1 MDKKK
6 LKEILSKIFGEEVAE
21 ELVDTATDEVFSEI
35 EALVRTKDTLRD
47 EVKELRK
54 KTKRYEEID
63 LDEIEAMRTELEELR
78 DGATE
83 SDDDPDDG
91 KPQKG
96 KNRQEIQA
104 LIDRETRKLKDE
116 IEKRDKRINTL
127 VSTRDSA
134 LIDREI
140 NGAVEQLEDGLTK
153 DGKKLTAAGRRYLN
167 EVLRYRAQVVE
178 EDEDATVVFPSS
190 DGINLPPGE
199 YLQDWSRS
207 DAAKDFIAAPQN
219 AGGGSGGSDGTPGG
233 KKPEEYTEQER
244 IQLYRRDPAMF
255 NKLFGGN

>member
-6 LKEILSKIFGEEVAE
+6 LKEILSKIFGEDVAE
-21 ELVDTATDEVFSEI
+21 ELVDSAADEVFSEI

-47 EVKELRK
+47 EVKDLRK
-54 KTKRYEEID
+54 KAKKYEALD
-63 LDEIEAMRTELEELR
+63 LEEIEAMRTELEELR
-78 DGATE
+78 DGA
-83 SDDDPDDG
+83 SDDDDAAGD
-91 KPQKG
+91 KPKG
-96 KNRQEIQA
+96 KSRQEIQA
-104 LIDRETRKLKDE
+104 LIDRETRKLQEE
-116 IEKRDKRINTL
+116 IEKRDKRIGTL

-140 NGAVEQLEDGLTK
+140 NGAVEGLEQGLEK

-178 EDEDATVVFPSS
+178 DDEDPAVVFPSS

-219 AGGGSGGSDGTPGG
+219 AGGGSGGSGNPSGD
-233 KKPEEYTEQER
+233 KKPEDYTEQER
-244 IQLYRRDPAMF
+244 VALYKSNPDKFR
-255 NKLFGGN
+255 KLFGGN